1 MLNWV
6 CVPRVER
13 GRVGL
18 AGRGMPAGFV
28 LVETVI
34 AIGWQII
41 GTGDTRSCRS
51 GSSGARGRPPGRIQP
66 APHVFQRCRGECPR
80 RGMGAEDRNRNSTDV
95 RCTETVIISS
105 PGAPALAGVQPQQPR
120 SE

>member
-34 AIGWQII
+34 
-41 GTGDTRSCRS
+41 
-51 GSSGARGRPPGRIQP
+51 
-66 APHVFQRCRGECPR
+66 
-80 RGMGAEDRNRNSTDV
+80 
-95 RCTETVIISS
+95 
-105 PGAPALAGVQPQQPR
+105 VQLVAN
-120 SE
+120 

>member
-34 AIGWQII
+34 AIGGKL
-41 GTGDTRSCRS
+41 GTVTRGLAGPAPPVRA
-51 GSSGARGRPPGRIQP
+51 GARR
-66 APHVFQRCRGECPR
+66 AEYNPR
-80 RGMGAEDRNRNSTDV
+80 RAFFNGVVVSVHVGVTMGAEPQPELDGRTVYGNRYNFFTRGPRTR
-95 RCTETVIISS
+95 RC
-105 PGAPALAGVQPQQPR
+105 PAAAAAQ
-120 SE
+120 

>member
-34 AIGWQII
+34 AIGRAWQIR
-41 GTGDTRSCRS
+41 DCEVCS
-51 GSSGARGRPPGRIQP
+51 
-66 APHVFQRCRGECPR
+66 V
-80 RGMGAEDRNRNSTDV
+80 
-95 RCTETVIISS
+95 
-105 PGAPALAGVQPQQPR
+105 
-120 SE
+120 

>member
-34 AIGWQII
+34 AIGGKL
-41 GTGDTRSCRS
+41 GTVTRGLAGPAPPVRA
-51 GSSGARGRPPGRIQP
+51 GARR
-66 APHVFQRCRGECPR
+66 AEYNPR
-80 RGMGAEDRNRNSTDV
+80 RAFFNGVVVSVHVGVWERNRNRNSTDV

>member
-1 MLNWV
+1 MLHWV

-34 AIGWQII
+34 AIGWQIRR
-41 GTGDTRSCRS
+41 TVTRGLAGPAPPVRA
-51 GSSGARGRPPGRIQP
+51 GARR
-66 APHVFQRCRGECPR
+66 AEYNPR
-80 RGMGAEDRNRNSTDV
+80 RAFFNGVVVSVHVWVLERNRNSTDV

>member
-34 AIGWQII
+34 AIRIIGWQIRDC
-41 GTGDTRSCRS
+41 DTRSCRS

-66 APHVFQRCRGECPR
+66 APRVF
-80 RGMGAEDRNRNSTDV
+80 N
-95 RCTETVIISS
+95 
-105 PGAPALAGVQPQQPR
+105 GVVVSVQT
-120 SE
+120 